1 VKKRKLMAT
10 VSLVAVFALVAA
22 GCSKNKEPTSSTGAP
37 GATPAAGGTYRTAT
51 STFNYDDGFDP
62 TGEYLGNAWGL
73 YTELLMRNLM
83 TYNHK
88 GAEEGG
94 ATVVPDLAVAA
105 PEISADGLTYS
116 FELKTNAM
124 FGPPLDRAV
133 TSHDIEYAFER
144 INASSLNALYGNYYC
159 NGIISGMTCDAKS
172 VAPVSG
178 ISTPDDTHI
187 VFTLDAPTGDF
198 LYRLAMPATG
208 AIPEEVAK
216 CFTTAGDYGRYVIS
230 SGPYMIMG
238 QDKLDIS
245 SCDKMKPI
253 AGFDPDSGM
262 TFVRNPKYD
271 PASDSVDV
279 RANYLDGIQIDI
291 DTNVDDIYA
300 KVQSGELDGTYGD
313 APPAAVEQKYA
324 TDPTLKQYIHSDT
337 ADRTWYITMNLL
349 APPFDDPHIRKA
361 ANLIMDKAALA
372 KAFGGSLHGVP
383 ATTVEPPTVLPETAT
398 YDPYPSTNHAG
409 DLAAAQEE
417 IKLSKYDT
425 DKDGM
430 CDAPECSGFIFL
442 GRSFSWGPAIDQIAV
457 ADLAKIGLNANLKE
471 TDTGY
476 DTLILV
482 KKLVPISA
490 YPGWGKDFASP
501 FGFDYFIF
509 NSAGIACT
517 GANNYALVG
526 ITADQAKECDVEA
539 EYTNALQYYPDGKI
553 PSVDAKM
560 AECVASASDQVNAC
574 FADLDKYLMET
585 AVPWVPWSWA
595 QNLVFTSPTVTQYA
609 YDDFSGNISFC
620 HVAVSNTEQPVSV
633 V

>member
-1 VKKRKLMAT
+1 MAT
-10 VSLVAVFALVAA
+10 TISLVAVVALVAA
-22 GCSKNKEPTSSTGAP
+22 ACSKSNNPSGPTSGASGGGP
-37 GATPAAGGTYRTAT
+37 QKGGTYRTAT

-73 YTELLMRNLM
+73 YSELLMRNLM

-88 GAEEGG
+88 GGEEGG
-94 ATVVPDLAVAA
+94 TTPVPDLATAA
-105 PEISADGLTYS
+105 PEVSADGLTYS
-116 FELKTNAM
+116 FTLKDNVKWS
-124 FGPPLDRAV
+124 PPLTRTV
-133 TSHDIEYAFER
+133 TSKDIEYAFER
-144 INASSLNALYGNYYC
+144 INLASLNALYGSYYC
-159 NGIISGMTCDAKS
+159 GVITGMTCSEKS
-172 VAPVSG
+172 LKPVSG
-178 ISTPDDTHI
+178 IETPDDTHM
-187 VFTLDAPTGDF
+187 VFHLDKPDGDF

-208 AIPEEVAK
+208 AFPPEVAK
-216 CFTTAGDYGRYVIS
+216 CFTNAGDYGRDVIS

-245 SCDKMKPI
+245 SCDKIKPI
-253 AGFDPDSGM
+253 SGFDPDSGV
-262 TFVRNPKYD
+262 TFVRNPNYD
-271 PASDSVDV
+271 PATDSPDV

-300 KVQSGELDGTYGD
+300 KVQAGDLDGTYGD
-313 APPAAVEQKYA
+313 APPAAVEQQYT
-324 TDPTLKQYIHSDT
+324 TDPTLQQYVHSDT

-349 APPFDDPHIRKA
+349 APPFDDPHVRKA
-361 ANLIMDKAALA
+361 VNWIIDKQAMA

-383 ATTVEPPTVLPETAT
+383 ATSIEPPTVNPATAT
-398 YDPYPSTNHAG
+398 YDPYKSDNFAG
-409 DLAAAQEE
+409 DLAQAQAEM
-417 IKLSKYDT
+417 KQSKYDT
-425 DKDGM
+425 NQDGT
-430 CDAPECSGFIFL
+430 CDAPECSGFVFL
-442 GRSFSWGPAIDQIAV
+442 GRNFSWGPAIDQIAV
-457 ADLAKIGLNANLKE
+457 ADLAKIGLKADLKE

-501 FGFDYFIF
+501 FGFDFYIF
-509 NSAGIACT
+509 DSAGITCT

-526 ITADQAKECDVEA
+526 MTADLAKECGVEN
-539 EYTNALQYYPDGKI
+539 EYNNALQYYPDHKI
-553 PSVDAKM
+553 PSVDDKM
-560 AECVASASDQVNAC
+560 NECVGEAADQVNAC

-620 HVAVSNTEQPVSV
+620 HVAVNNGLAPKSV